1 MININRTDVFRGRT
15 CMKKTISEQSKLIG
29 QHPKSSFFYEWLELV
44 DEPTT
49 DNKKHRRLSE
59 KDGTRDFAIEQ
70 ISDWIVKHHID
81 EKRLKR
87 LKKKREEI
95 LDKYGFE
102 EYVKKQTLLPTVDKT
117 KKGNGTEI
125 ILTEYLLETTR
136 LNLLVYRLRYNT
148 NVNQS
153 MKGDD
158 VLLLN
163 KQKLT
168 ERVLIGEAKFRTT
181 PGKKVIEDVTKEFAK
196 EMRLPLSVTFLAQ
209 KMSDFG
215 DEELAEELE
224 DLNVA
229 LHDGKVPV
237 ISVGFLLSNHNT
249 AANVNSHLNSKNQ
262 NFLFVSLGIENP
274 DELILKSFDLADE
287 KIKWAKDE

>member
-1 MININRTDVFRGRT
+1 ME
-15 CMKKTISEQSKLIG
+15 KTISEQCKLIG
-29 QHPKSSFFYEWLELV
+29 EHPNSSFFYEWLESV
-44 DEPTT
+44 DEPVTE
-49 DNKKHRRLSE
+49 NKKHRHLSE
-59 KDGTRDFAIEQ
+59 KKASREFAIEQ

-81 EKRLKR
+81 EKRIKR

-125 ILTEYLLETTR
+125 ILAEYLQETTK

-148 NVNQS
+148 NVNQA

-163 KQKLT
+163 RENLYEK
-168 ERVLIGEAKFRTT
+168 VIVGESKFRTT
-181 PGKKVIEDVTKEFAK
+181 PSKAVIEEVTKEFAK

-215 DEELAEELE
+215 DEDLAESLE
-224 DLNVA
+224 DLNVT
-229 LHDGKVPV
+229 LHDGKVPI

-249 AANVNSHLNSKNQ
+249 NTNVNRHLVSNNP
-262 NFLFVSLGIENP
+262 NFVFVSLGIEKP
-274 DELILKSFDLADE
+274 EELIAMSFDLAEEKLKRGNDE
-287 KIKWAKDE
+287 